1 MDVLTIL
8 ESVNT
13 LPTDQRIFIAEQ
25 ILHSIRK
32 QDKNKKRSLKE
43 AATLAYNDYKNDAE
57 LTEFTRCLE
66 NEEFYDYE
74 TR

>member
-1 MDVLTIL
+1 MDTLTIL
-8 ESVNT
+8 ESVNA
-13 LPTDQRIFIAEQ
+13 LPIGQRLFIAEQ
-25 ILHSIRK
+25 ILHSIRE
-32 QDKNKKRSLKE
+32 QDKKLSLKE
-43 AATLAYNDYKNDAE
+43 AAALAYNDYKNDAE